1 MDHPLPAAG
10 MRLVQG
16 KQAMTTAV
24 HSGLTDLVMDA
35 QRYLRRIL
43 PGLASVVGPVAA
55 ARFIPQTM
63 ASRYHIAE
71 LTLYGETP
79 AMLAV
84 PRVPGE
90 SSSRVIQDVKVLR
103 SAAKA
108 MVLYVSPYLTPT
120 QRRFLVENHIDFVV
134 PHNQLYAPSL
144 AIEFRDAPDHE
155 KKAISLLPSA
165 QAVLIHV
172 LLADQARWWSPREV
186 SRAAGYTS
194 MTASRLS
201 AELVGRGLAERSTG
215 GRERFLRL
223 AGSRGEVWARA
234 QPFLRSPVL
243 KEVEVCW
250 EQVADALARHAQSAP
265 QAGTEAMLAVPSKD
279 HGITR
284 ALYIDAWRKLGAL
297 PAAGPDCTRSGTLQ
311 IWSYPPAF
319 TGSGDRVDPLSL
331 YLSLQGKRGYDADAL
346 EQEVEQALCGT
357 TRRS

>member
-1 MDHPLPAAG
+1 
-10 MRLVQG
+10 
-16 KQAMTTAV
+16 MTTAV

-134 PHNQLYAPSL
+134 PHNQLYAPAWRSSS
-144 AIEFRDAPDHE
+144 AMRPTTRRRRFRCCLRRRPC
-155 KKAISLLPSA
+155 S
-165 QAVLIHV
+165 
-172 LLADQARWWSPREV
+172 
-186 SRAAGYTS
+186 
-194 MTASRLS
+194 
-201 AELVGRGLAERSTG
+201 STY
-215 GRERFLRL
+215 
-223 AGSRGEVWARA
+223 SC
-234 QPFLRSPVL
+234 P
-243 KEVEVCW
+243 
-250 EQVADALARHAQSAP
+250 ARHAGGHRVRSA
-265 QAGTEAMLAVPSKD
+265 V
-279 HGITR
+279 
-284 ALYIDAWRKLGAL
+284 L
-297 PAAGPDCTRSGTLQ
+297 PDTPR
-311 IWSYPPAF
+311 
-319 TGSGDRVDPLSL
+319 
-331 YLSLQGKRGYDADAL
+331 
-346 EQEVEQALCGT
+346 
-357 TRRS
+357 

>member
-1 MDHPLPAAG
+1 
-10 MRLVQG
+10 
-16 KQAMTTAV
+16 MTTAV

-35 QRYLRRIL
+35 QRYLRRVL
-43 PGLASVVGPVAA
+43 PGLASVVGPVGA

-79 AMLAV
+79 AVLAV
-84 PRVPGE
+84 ARVPGE

-108 MVLYVSPYLTPT
+108 LVLYVSPYLTPT

-172 LLADQARWWSPREV
+172 LLSGQTRWWSPREISSV
-186 SRAAGYTS
+186 AGYTS

-201 AELVGRGLAERSTG
+201 TELVGRGLVERSTG

-223 AGSRGEVWARA
+223 AGSREDVWARA
-234 QPFLRSPVL
+234 RPFLRSPVL
-243 KEVEVCW
+243 KEMDVCW
-250 EQVADALARHAQSAP
+250 DQTAEVLALHGQSAP
-265 QAGTEAMLAVPSKD
+265 LAGPQALHATDPAGLD
-279 HGITR
+279 ITR
-284 ALYIDAWRKLGAL
+284 ALYIDSWRKLGAL
-297 PAAGPDCTRSGTLQ
+297 PASGPGCARSGKLQ

-319 TGSGDRVDPLSL
+319 TGTADRVDPLSL
-331 YLSLQGKRGYDADAL
+331 YLSLQGRHGHDMDTLELEL
-346 EQEVEQALCGT
+346 EQVLRCAPCNA
-357 TRRS
+357 